1 MMKKITWINPKF
13 VAEIKF
19 AEWTRDGKLRAPV
32 FMGLRDDKRPGEVI
46 REAARN

>member
-1 MMKKITWINPKF
+1 MKKIRWINPKF

-32 FMGLRDDKRPGEVI
+32 YMGLREDKTAGEVV
-46 REAARN
+46 REAPATS